1 MNLGTKSSAFSGNDL
16 TAKSFFDG
24 FDQLPTGFSIYD
36 EDLNLIFA
44 NKAVRRNLPVLYAQL
59 DAGLPL
65 LDCIALQIKD
75 ISPELTPSDCS
86 RRAAAFV
93 TAIKAESTI
102 EVTTADGR
110 VISSVY
116 KRLETGQYIL
126 VSTDVTQRVQN
137 AKALLKA
144 QRDAE
149 SADLAKTEFLA
160 NMSHEIRTPLSGVFM
175 AAQLLQ
181 QQLQTLNRPE
191 LSSIADILVGSTTHL
206 SEIINNVLD
215 LSKIEAGQ
223 VDINVSE
230 NSVVDM
236 LRDVKSLQDPIAR
249 AAGLE
254 LKLVLDPKL
263 PERLIYDALHV
274 RQCLTNLASN
284 ALKFT
289 PTGSVTIAALYNT
302 QTSRVTLHVV
312 DTGIGIPLEKRP
324 QVFDQFIQVQ
334 PNTLTS
340 GVQTS
345 ETFPSNAGTGLGL
358 AISRKL
364 ARLMGG
370 DIELTSELGKGSIF
384 TFTFTARPAVSLLKT
399 MAEVA

>member
-1 MNLGTKSSAFSGNDL
+1 MDLGTKSQSFSGREIS
-16 TAKSFFDG
+16 AQSFFDG
-24 FDQLPTGFSIYD
+24 LDQLPTGFSVYD
-36 EDLNLIFA
+36 EELNLIFA
-44 NKAVRRNLPVLYAQL
+44 NKAVRRNLPILYANL
-59 DAGLPL
+59 DTGLPL
-65 LDCIALQIKD
+65 LDSIASQIKEFHPD
-75 ISPELTPSDCS
+75 MGRLDCS
-86 RRAAAFV
+86 RRAASIVA
-93 TAIKAESTI
+93 AIRAESAI
-102 EVTTADGR
+102 EVTAADGR
-110 VISSVY
+110 VIHSIY

-144 QRDAE
+144 QQDAE

-181 QQLQTLNRPE
+181 QQLRTLNHPE

-206 SEIINNVLD
+206 SGIINNVLD

-230 NSVVDM
+230 NSVADM
-236 LRDVKSLQDPIAR
+236 IRSVKSLQDPVAK
-249 AAGLE
+249 AADLE

-263 PERLIYDALHV
+263 PERLFYDDLRV
-274 RQCLTNLASN
+274 RQCLTNLVSN

-289 PTGSVTIAALYNT
+289 PSGSVTIAALFDL
-302 QTSRVTLHVV
+302 QCSRVTLHVV
-312 DTGIGIPLEKRP
+312 DTGIGIALEKQP
-324 QVFDQFIQVQ
+324 QVFDQFIQLE
-334 PNTLTS
+334 PNTLKS
-340 GVQTS
+340 DVQIAES
-345 ETFPSNAGTGLGL
+345 FPSNTGTGLGL

-370 DIELTSELGKGSIF
+370 DVQLTSELGKGSIF
-384 TFTFTARPAVSLLKT
+384 TLTFTGKR
-399 MAEVA
+399 AEAATESIITAA